1 MGEAPGVEDY
11 RVVSVQSR
19 GAMAMLIFAW
29 KMGPPWHGI
38 AFAAENTG
46 LGHVFPNKGGLLA
59 KMEVGVQGQ
68 FPGSHG

>member
-1 MGEAPGVEDY
+1 M
-11 RVVSVQSR
+11 VSVQSR

-29 KMGPPWHGI
+29 KLGPPWHGI

-59 KMEVGVQGQ
+59 KMEVWGARCGA
-68 FPGSHG
+68 HGMDGYLW